1 MEALDH
7 QKKDLVLILVKQTQN
22 FVRVDIIMLITVI
35 GLLME
40 KKTLSLKPTKKM

>member
-35 GLLME
+35 VLLME

>member
-1 MEALDH
+1 MEALDQ

-35 GLLME
+35 VLLME